1 MWTWTWWRRG
11 GSKSVMHSR
20 DPKYWLQSRYHDSS
34 WKATRRGTG
43 LKASIVIP
51 PPRRVRLGDTFYFP
65 LTLRALED
73 TIELSARL
81 KMGDTDTSLDFKK
94 TLVSQETFFLL
105 TPPILN
111 LRGIWSIIIRIQSQA
126 ELSFMNFE
134 VYVWN
139 FHVCMV
145 LYTYGFSSEDI
156 WEWQLTKKGPDS
168 MTLKT
173 VLKKQ
178 YTKASVVHKL
188 YAIFVQLITM
198 HLSISLYICPQAC
211 RNPDTKTLY

>member
-1 MWTWTWWRRG
+1 MQLALQRGAKVTDSRRD
-11 GSKSVMHSR
+11 MLYEYQ
-20 DPKYWLQSRYHDSS
+20 PKRSCLSCRYVDLNLMKARWQYHDSS

-134 VYVWN
+134 VYV
-139 FHVCMV
+139 
-145 LYTYGFSSEDI
+145 
-156 WEWQLTKKGPDS
+156 
-168 MTLKT
+168 
-173 VLKKQ
+173 
-178 YTKASVVHKL
+178 
-188 YAIFVQLITM
+188 
-198 HLSISLYICPQAC
+198 
-211 RNPDTKTLY
+211 